1 MHTDTDTTQDPRTP
15 AQNGLMSPPTPA
27 PSPTPG
33 RTAQACWDAMSE
45 DEAEKEEENVESIAA
60 VRGGKG
66 KGRRDDQG
74 KGKGKGKE
82 VDSSNDP
89 VFDHAAFIAAFPHLP
104 ATTRLEILQSLLP
117 VLSVPELLMLSSHI
131 GPRLK
136 RDFLRDLPIEL
147 ALHILS
153 FVDDPKTLA
162 RASAV
167 SRYWHRLLED
177 EQTWKEMCQRH
188 RFQAA
193 GLGSSS
199 SQGASSSQSMV
210 RAQYHRSTVHGMGG
224 HLLPPPL
231 PVAALPPP
239 PSSSQQMPQQSSM
252 RTPQHMVVVPVAPGA
267 GSPVRPRRVPQPAPI
282 AGDTRLGPAQRAGAA
297 MSLHLEDGDGIVP
310 SRSALEELISG
321 TASPTR
327 NTNINVDADMSQ
339 PSGTIPGSDNR
350 LRPVFGVT
358 NPQMFAA
365 SRVGRD
371 SGLMEVDAVAA
382 GGGLPAP
389 AGIAAGQEE
398 EEGFGRPPTGITP
411 PPPPPN
417 TFHELVP
424 GGEGT
429 TLRARAPT
437 SPVQEDLAPVF
448 AAAMQAAGQITG
460 DMNTAATT
468 AAAAAVGEGN
478 PFDDTTALDA
488 PHAIPSVWDNQNSD
502 NYHRQQTPLPSV
514 VAATAGSA
522 GSSAGTRRGMGSA
535 QRVDVGGSEDDEPA
549 GFSYK
554 AHFKKSYLTGASP
567 FLLTVIALLAD
578 TLLCVVVT
586 ESNWLRGGKLLS
598 SHTSH
603 DDGVVTSLAV
613 DAEFIV
619 IGMANSKIHIFS
631 ARDGTFVKTLVGH
644 ELGVWCLT
652 LVSPSTH
659 EEQGRGVEGNARRG
673 GTTRRGE
680 GEEDVGAYADDVMEV
695 EQGTSLKGSS
705 ADSGGPSQWKKR
717 RTRDDRH
724 MSGNDD
730 HSGFSANHSQ
740 GSSSGGGGG
749 SGISYM
755 EEDDGEAHS
764 PPPRARRMQ
773 QSDVCG
779 AARGWGQRD
788 PIVIS
793 GGCDRDVKVWN
804 VTTGQCLHTL
814 HGHTSTIR
822 CMKTINGRPVA
833 VSGSRDASLRVWDV
847 ERGVLMHTLS
857 GHQHSVRCI
866 EVAGNQVASGSY
878 DCTCRIWDLDT
889 GECLQVLRGHYH
901 QIYAVAFDGERVAT
915 GSLDSTVRIW
925 SAATGECVALLQGH
939 TSLVGQLQLSN
950 DTLVTGGSDGRVI
963 IFDLFDDRFIV
974 SGGNDG
980 RVKLWDVKTGHFIR
994 ELSKPCEAVWRVTF
1008 RDDKCAILCKRHGK
1022 TVLEVLSFV
1031 PEDE

>member
-1 MHTDTDTTQDPRTP
+1 MHTDTETPQDPRTP
-15 AQNGLMSPPTPA
+15 AQSGLVSPPTPA
-27 PSPTPG
+27 PSPPPG
-33 RTAQACWDAMSE
+33 RTAQARWDAMSE
-45 DEAEKEEENVESIAA
+45 DEAEEEDGVGQGA
-60 VRGGKG
+60 VRIGKR
-66 KGRRDDQG
+66 KAKARDQ
-74 KGKGKGKE
+74 GKGKGKE
-82 VDSSNDP
+82 VDTSSDS
-89 VFDHAAFIAAFPHLP
+89 VFDHTSFLSAFPHLS

-117 VLSVPELLMLSSHI
+117 VLTVPELLMLSSHI

-167 SRYWHRLLED
+167 SRYWRSLLED

-188 RFQAA
+188 RFQAG
-193 GLGSSS
+193 GLGSSGLA
-199 SQGASSSQSMV
+199 QGASSTQSS
-210 RAQYHRSTVHGMGG
+210 AQAQSYRSKVQGMGARA
-224 HLLPPPL
+224 LPPPL
-231 PVAALPPP
+231 PVAAVPP
-239 PSSSQQMPQQSSM
+239 PSSQQSTQSNARTSQQ
-252 RTPQHMVVVPVAPGA
+252 MVVVPSAPGA
-267 GSPVRPRRVPQPAPI
+267 GSPVRPRRVPPPAFG
-282 AGDTRLGPAQRAGAA
+282 ATRGATQRAGAA
-297 MSLHLEDGDGIVP
+297 MSLHLEDGDGDGIVP
-310 SRSALEELISG
+310 PRSLAELMAG
-321 TASPTR
+321 TATPTR
-327 NTNINVDADMSQ
+327 NANANAGAGASRS
-339 PSGTIPGSDNR
+339 SGTIPGSENM
-350 LRPVFGVT
+350 LRPVFSVT

-365 SRVGRD
+365 SRVERD
-371 SGLMEVDAVAA
+371 SGLMEVDA
-382 GGGLPAP
+382 GGLPAP
-389 AGIAAGQEE
+389 AVDQEE
-398 EEGFGRPPTGITP
+398 EQGFGRPSTGVTP

-429 TLRARAPT
+429 NMRARAPS
-437 SPVQEDLAPVF
+437 SPVQEDLAPIF
-448 AAAMQAAGQITG
+448 AAAMQAAGHI
-460 DMNTAATT
+460 DVDYANTATAT
-468 AAAAAVGEGN
+468 ALGEGN

-522 GSSAGTRRGMGSA
+522 GSSAGTRRGLGSG
-535 QRVDVGGSEDDEPA
+535 QRVDAGGSEDDELS

-554 AHFKKSYLTGASP
+554 AHFKKSYL
-567 FLLTVIALLAD
+567 
-578 TLLCVVVT
+578 T

-631 ARDGTFVKTLVGH
+631 ARDGTFIKTLVGH

-652 LVSPSTH
+652 LVSPLTQERH
-659 EEQGRGVEGNARRG
+659 GRGGEGDARRC
-673 GTTRRGE
+673 GTTRQGEVKDE
-680 GEEDVGAYADDVMEV
+680 GEAYVDDVMEMD
-695 EQGTSLKGSS
+695 QGTSLKSS
-705 ADSGGPSQWKKR
+705 GDGGGHSQWKKR

-724 MSGNDD
+724 MSGNED
-730 HSGFSANHSQ
+730 HSRFSAPHSQ
-740 GSSSGGGGG
+740 GSSSGGGG
-749 SGISYM
+749 ISYM
-755 EEDDGEAHS
+755 DEDDGEAHS

-963 IFDLFDDRFIV
+963 IFDLVNYTCLQRICAHDNSVTCLQFDDRFIV

-1031 PEDE
+1031 PEEE